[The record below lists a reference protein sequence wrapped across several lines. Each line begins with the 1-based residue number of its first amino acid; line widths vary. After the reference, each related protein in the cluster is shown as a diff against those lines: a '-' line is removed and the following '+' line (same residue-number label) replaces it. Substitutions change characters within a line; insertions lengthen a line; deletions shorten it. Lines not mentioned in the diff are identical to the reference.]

1 MQRPDRVA
9 HVWLYIAAVLYGLTF
24 WYWPAHDPDLGW
36 HLTGGA
42 WIVQH
47 HAVPLRDFINS
58 FNQSWHD
65 YHWLAQVLL
74 FKLYVLGG
82 SEVLRVALGLLMA
95 SLCVILVDIIL
106 LTSPRPPVP
115 TVVLTAFFGAITLIG
130 HVTSI
135 RPQMVALVL
144 FALAVRR
151 LIQPPA
157 VWELPYLFA
166 LTVLLVNIH
175 VYWAFIPF
183 IWLLYRCVPRF
194 LGREKVSAATAWGGL
209 ALLAGA
215 GLVSP
220 YGAIPTTF
228 TPPFLFMNYALLW
241 DYATMP
247 AELKATIGEF
257 RGALSTEGFT
267 PWLIVL
273 YLMQLVRTFRGRRFL
288 AHFGE
293 GMSAVVFA
301 LLAINS
307 LKFVSIFAVGAL
319 PYFVR
324 EVTAWV
330 RPRLRPVARWEQHLA
345 TAVVVIA
352 IIGSAAHAA
361 WHFPWTSNNDE
372 YLYAMQPI
380 AACRHVATLG
390 LTPRAPRDH
399 IRVLT
404 HFNHGGWCRWVLYQ
418 ERPDLDF
425 RVTTDGRTQWVPA
438 QHFLDAYDVLNVKN
452 DWLAT
457 LTRWDPDVLVIP
469 KTHALGNVLALD
481 QARFTMTFEDDN
493 FRVFVP
499 RR

>member
-1 MQRPDRVA
+1 MQRLDRAA
-9 HVWLYIAAVLYGLTF
+9 HGWLYIAAALYGLTF
-24 WYWPAHDPDLGW
+24 WCCPAHDPDLGW
-36 HLTGGA
+36 HLMGGA

-58 FNQSWHD
+58 FNPSWHD
-65 YHWLAQVLL
+65 YHWLGQVLL

-82 SEVLRVALGLLMA
+82 SEALRTALGLLMA
-95 SLCVILVDIIL
+95 LVCVILVDIIL
-106 LTSPRPPVP
+106 LASPRRQASIVAL
-115 TVVLTAFFGAITLIG
+115 VAFFAAITLIG

-135 RPQMVALVL
+135 RPQMVALL
-144 FALAVRR
+144 FVALAVRR
-151 LIQPPA
+151 LIQPPT
-157 VWELPYLFA
+157 VWELPYLFL

-175 VYWAFIPF
+175 VYWVLIPF
-183 IWLLYRCVPRF
+183 LWLLYRCAPRF
-194 LGREKVSAATAWGGL
+194 LGRTNVSAASAWGGL
-209 ALLAGA
+209 TLLAGA

-220 YGAIPTTF
+220 YGAISKSF

-241 DYATMP
+241 DYLTMP
-247 AELKATIGEF
+247 PELKATIGEF
-257 RGALSTEGFT
+257 RGALGTEGLT
-267 PWLIVL
+267 PWLLVL
-273 YLMQLVRTFRGRRFL
+273 FLMQLARTFRTRRFV

-293 GMSAVVFA
+293 GASAVVCA
-301 LLAINS
+301 LLAIDS
-307 LKFVSIFAVGAL
+307 LKFVSIFAVAAL
-319 PYFVR
+319 PYLVR
-324 EVTAWV
+324 ETSIWV
-330 RPRLRPVARWEQHLA
+330 RPRLRTIAQWERRFV
-345 TAVVVIA
+345 TAVVTSA
-352 IIGSAAHAA
+352 IVGSTVHAI
-361 WHFPWTSNNDE
+361 WHFPWTFNNDE

-380 AACRHVATLG
+380 AACRHVASLG

-469 KTHALGNVLALD
+469 KTHALGNVLPLD
-481 QARFTMTFEDDN
+481 QAHFTMTFEDDN